1 MTEGTRLE
9 DRETGC
15 HGSVQ
20 TEPSSTEPTRH
31 RITDLILQA
40 AARDD
45 GEWLREQTAGN
56 GSEWPETLLYY
67 RARDLY
73 RDYRKGR
80 VERSDAEAAKR
91 KVMQQYDRDV
101 AERTLLTELY
111 VQNAARW
118 KAVEQA
124 VREYTHRPSVDTADR
139 IVTALYGMG
148 RKEQR

>member
-1 MTEGTRLE
+1 MTDGTRLE
-9 DRETGC
+9 DRATGC
-15 HGSVQ
+15 HNGVQ
-20 TEPSSTEPTRH
+20 TGPSSAEQDRQ
-31 RITDLILQA
+31 RRTDLILQA

-45 GEWLREQTAGN
+45 GEWLKEQTARN

-111 VQNAARW
+111 TQNATRW
-118 KAVEQA
+118 KTVEQA
-124 VREYTHRPSVDTADR
+124 VREYTHRPSVDAADR
-139 IVTALYGMG
+139 IVTALYGVA
-148 RKEQR
+148 RKERR

>member
-9 DRETGC
+9 NRATGC

-20 TEPSSTEPTRH
+20 AEPSSTEPNHPSR
-31 RITDLILQA
+31 TDMILQA

-45 GEWLREQTAGN
+45 GEWLKEQAARN
-56 GSEWPETLLYY
+56 GSGWPETLLYY

-101 AERTLLTELY
+101 AERTLQSELY
-111 VQNAARW
+111 AQNAARW

-124 VREYTHRPSVDTADR
+124 VREYTHSPSVDAADR

-148 RKEQR
+148 RKG

>member
-9 DRETGC
+9 DRATGC
-15 HGSVQ
+15 QKGMQAGLST
-20 TEPSSTEPTRH
+20 TEQDRQSR
-31 RITDLILQA
+31 TDMILQA

-45 GEWLREQTAGN
+45 GEWLKEQTARN

-80 VERSDAEAAKR
+80 VERSDAETAKR

-111 VQNAARW
+111 AQNAARW

-139 IVTALYGMG
+139 IVTSLYGMG
-148 RKEQR
+148 RKG

>member
-9 DRETGC
+9 DRATGC
-15 HGSVQ
+15 HGCVQ
-20 TEPSSTEPTRH
+20 AEPSSTEQDRQ
-31 RITDLILQA
+31 RRTDLILQA

-45 GEWLREQTAGN
+45 GEWLEEQTARN

-101 AERTLLTELY
+101 AERTLLSELY
-111 VQNAARW
+111 AQNAARW

-124 VREYTHRPSVDTADR
+124 VREYTHRPSVEAADR

-148 RKEQR
+148 RKG

>member
-9 DRETGC
+9 DRATGC
-15 HGSVQ
+15 HCGVRAG
-20 TEPSSTEPTRH
+20 PVSTEQDRQ
-31 RITDLILQA
+31 RRTDLILQA

-45 GEWLREQTAGN
+45 NEWLRKQTARN

-67 RARDLY
+67 RVRDLY

-101 AERTLLTELY
+101 AERTLLSELY
-111 VQNAARW
+111 AQNAARW

-139 IVTALYGMG
+139 IVEALYGMG
-148 RKEQR
+148 RKG